1 MPGSLSLTA
10 GTPAYFFGVGWV
22 SLLLDESVL
31 FSYELN
37 AEFYQDRLGPAQEG
51 KQNDGVAN
59 ACMSNKTKQNRE
71 STIMDGSA
79 PPGTTPI
86 GRATATW
93 KALTAIST
101 TDRSQLAVDHAAAW
115 GQLWYERNVTPFWRR
130 VTKARG

>member
-1 MPGSLSLTA
+1 MLSFTKTGSGQQKKENKT
-10 GTPAYFFGVGWV
+10 T
-22 SLLLDESVL
+22 
-31 FSYELN
+31 EL
-37 AEFYQDRLGPAQEG
+37 QTH
-51 KQNDGVAN
+51 
-59 ACMSNKTKQNRE
+59 ACQTKQNRE

-93 KALTAIST
+93 KALTAMST